1 MTMTIVES
9 LRALYEKDPIDAEVK
24 LDHLLTES
32 LMNDLE
38 GEDLDWMSAF
48 YQLFTWKTAYK
59 VDVHVTPQVDIDT
72 LHGTIECADK
82 KELFEKLDLE
92 DKEVNKYDECIDF
105 NSEEMFQEVRIDYVT
120 PVVCVREFELR

>member
-24 LDHLLTES
+24 LDRLLTES

-48 YQLFTWKTAYK
+48 YQLFTWKTTCQ
-59 VDVHVTPQVDIDT
+59 VDVEVTPKVHVDY
-72 LHGTIECADK
+72 LFGTIECADK

-92 DKEVNKYDECIDF
+92 GREINKYDECIDF
-105 NSEEMFQEVRIDYVT
+105 RSQDMFEEVRLDCVT
-120 PVVCVREFELR
+120 PKVCVRNFELR

>member
-24 LDHLLTES
+24 LDRLLTES

-48 YQLFTWKTAYK
+48 YQLFTWKTTYQ
-59 VDVHVTPQVDIDT
+59 VDLEVTPQVYMDT
-72 LHGTIECADK
+72 LRGTIECSDK

-92 DKEVNKYDECIDF
+92 GQEVNKYDECIDF
-105 NSEEMFQEVRIDYVT
+105 CSEEMFEEVRLDCVT
-120 PVVCVREFELR
+120 PVVRVREFELR